1 MPKYLTTWE
10 TDPSR
15 APVDPKERGALW
27 GAMVAMV
34 KQQMSDGVTTDWGA
48 FVGENRG
55 YAIGEASALEVS
67 KLLQQFFPY
76 ITFET
81 HELLSI
87 DQMGELAQSLAEG

>member
-1 MPKYLTTWE
+1 MPKYLVPWE
-10 TDPSR
+10 TDTSR
-15 APVDPKERGALW
+15 VPVDPKERGAMW

-55 YAIGEASALEVS
+55 YAIGESSALEIS

-87 DQMGELAQSLAEG
+87 DQMGELAKSLAEG

>member
-15 APVDPKERGALW
+15 VSVDPKERGAMW

-34 KQQMSDGVTTDWGA
+34 KQQMSDGITTDWGV

-55 YAIGEASALEVS
+55 YAIGENSALEIS

-87 DQMGELAQSLAEG
+87 DEMGELAKSLAEG